1 MIKLIAFDLD
11 GTLTQHKTPL
21 DEKNKS
27 VLNRLGEKYKLLMV
41 GAGQCRRIFNQL
53 GEYPIDI
60 IGNYGLQY
68 AKYDA
73 EKKDIV
79 IERDLTFPCDRK
91 SVEERVSMLREKYG
105 FTEFAGDSVE
115 FHPSGCVTFAILGTK
130 AKAEDKLAF
139 DPDRAKRR
147 KIYGEVCDVFNDYVV
162 FVGGSSSFDMAPK
175 PYDKYHALDEY
186 CKENGIAHDEVV
198 FVGDDYGMGGN
209 DESVYSSDFGFIC
222 VDDYTRLEEYL
233 KDILKI

>member
-73 EKKDIV
+73 EKKDII
-79 IERDLTFPCDRK
+79 IERIYDK
-91 SVEERVSMLREKYG
+91 ILREFPKVKQLYHIRQD
-105 FTEFAGDSVE
+105 TEDIRKPNK
-115 FHPSGCVTFAILGTK
+115 HPN
-130 AKAEDKLAF
+130 LA
-139 DPDRAKRR
+139 
-147 KIYGEVCDVFNDYVV
+147 
-162 FVGGSSSFDMAPK
+162 
-175 PYDKYHALDEY
+175 
-186 CKENGIAHDEVV
+186 
-198 FVGDDYGMGGN
+198 
-209 DESVYSSDFGFIC
+209 
-222 VDDYTRLEEYL
+222 
-233 KDILKI
+233 